1 MQTEL
6 FSASKLFTENLF
18 RIPDYQRGY
27 SWTEKQL
34 KDFWNDIDQLEEGK
48 NHYTGVITLET
59 VSFPLYQRWDDDLW
73 IIESKRYT
81 PYYVVD
87 GQQRLTTVIILLQV
101 ILEKISEHETL
112 NYSSKADIR
121 KKFIFESKDSGI
133 SRSYLFGYEKDNPS
147 YEFLKTDIFL
157 EQSDAHSTSEQT
169 IYTHNLSY
177 AKQFFMDRLSS
188 SNISSLETVFT
199 RVTQNLLFNIYTISE
214 DIDVCVAFETMNNRG
229 KPLSHLEL
237 LKNRLIFLSTKFR
250 VDQVEKDKLRSV
262 INECWKTAYHYLGKN
277 KKRPLN
283 DDLFLETHFFTYFGP
298 QLLNKGEDEKFGM
311 TLWKYKEDDYY
322 KDYLLEEIFTSRRL
336 SEPYEPPS
344 QPLQPL
350 SIDVL
355 YEYAQNLKNC
365 VHIYYHLF
373 NPSQTLHSDDEKISL
388 ERLRRLDG
396 GKLSVLLVA
405 LYQLEQNGGARARVL
420 ILLERIL
427 FLFGISPYIRDLERI
442 SLQELGVK
450 LSSKQITTE
459 DTELLLREHLEMALR
474 KVQFASIFAG
484 WTKGYG
490 YYGWKNVKYFM
501 FEYEQELLGQSRTK
515 REKLIWDE
523 FEKEN
528 FEEDYRTVEHIYP
541 QKVVDDCWKKP
552 FSQYTV
558 KERNVLKHSIGNLV
572 PLSKP
577 KNSSLQ
583 NKCFAAKKGDEINKV
598 GYAYGCY
605 SEIEVSQAL
614 NWNPM
619 EILLRGLKLL
629 EFMERRW
636 GFVLGTKQDKIKALG
651 LQFVAKKEVQL
662 HESDRGM

>member
-27 SWTEKQL
+27 SWSEKQL

-48 NHYTGVITLET
+48 NHYTGVVTLEA
-59 VSFPLYQRWDDDLW
+59 VSLPLYQRWDDDLW
-73 IIESKRYT
+73 IIESKRYS

-87 GQQRLTTVIILLQV
+87 GQQRLTTIIILLQV
-101 ILEKISEHETL
+101 ILEKMTEQELL
-112 NYSSKADIR
+112 NYSSKEEIR
-121 KKFIFESKDSGI
+121 KKFIFESKDNGI

-147 YEFLKTDIFL
+147 YEFLKTEIFL
-157 EQSDAHSTSEQT
+157 EKSDAHSTSEQT
-169 IYTHNLSY
+169 IYTHNLQY
-177 AKQFFMDRLSS
+177 AKQFFGERLSS
-188 SNISSLETVFT
+188 SNSASLEKIFT

-283 DDLFLETHFFTYFGP
+283 DDRFLETHFFTYFGQ
-298 QLLNKGEDEKFGM
+298 QLLDKNDEEADSN
-311 TLWKYKEDDYY
+311 TLWKYREDDYY
-322 KDYLLEEIFTSRRL
+322 KDYLLEEVFTSRRL
-336 SEPYEPPS
+336 VETNETTS
-344 QPLQPL
+344 QPL
-350 SIDVL
+350 SVDSL

-365 VHIYYHLF
+365 VHIYYNLF
-373 NPSQTLHSDDEKISL
+373 NPSETSYSDDEKISL
-388 ERLRRLDG
+388 ERLRRLGG
-396 GKLSVLLVA
+396 GKISVVLVA
-405 LYQLEQNGGARARVL
+405 LYKLDGDAGERSRVL
-420 ILLERIL
+420 KLLERNL
-427 FLFGISPYIRDLERI
+427 FLRSISPYIRDLDRLD
-442 SLQELGVK
+442 LQELGVK
-450 LSSKQITTE
+450 LSSRHITVA
-459 DTELLLREHLEMALR
+459 DTEKELTKYLEQSLQ

-501 FEYEQELLGQSRTK
+501 FEYEQELLSQSRTK
-515 REKLIWDE
+515 REKLIWED
-523 FEKEN
+523 FEREN
-528 FEEDYRTVEHIYP
+528 YEEDYKTVEHIYP

-552 FSQYTV
+552 FAQYTV

-583 NKCFAAKKGDEINKV
+583 NKCFAVKVGDEINKI
-598 GYAYGCY
+598 GFTYGCY
-605 SEIEVSQAL
+605 SEIEVAQAKD
-614 NWNPM
+614 WNPT
-619 EILLRGLKLL
+619 EILTRGIRLL

-636 GFVLGTKQDKIKALG
+636 GFDLGTKQDKVKALG
-651 LQFVAKKEVQL
+651 LQFVTKKEV
-662 HESDRGM
+662 